1 MMTLKKNVILRSPLS
16 GSLVGRTAHLQ
27 ALMTHH
33 LRFSV
38 RFTRLLVLCV
48 ALSVVFCPA
57 WAAEPR
63 FPPLTGRVV
72 DDATILSAAT
82 EEKLTGMLAAH
93 EQATGEQVVVVTLA
107 SLQGWP
113 IEDFGYR
120 LGRAWGIGEKGKN
133 TGALLIIAPKERTVR
148 IEVGYGLEGKLTDA
162 LSRAIIERDL
172 VPAFRQGDFDRG
184 VLAGTAAL
192 LGALGG
198 DPKAIAVPAERS
210 QQDDPLAALFLLVLI
225 FFVVFA
231 VFGRRGHRVGP
242 VVGGLW
248 SAGGRSSSGSF
259 GGGFSGGGGSFGG
272 GGASGRW

>member
-1 MMTLKKNVILRSPLS
+1 MRSPFPL
-16 GSLVGRTAHLQ
+16 A
-27 ALMTHH
+27 
-33 LRFSV
+33 
-38 RFTRLLVLCV
+38 RLFVVCI
-48 ALSVVFCPA
+48 ALSVFA
-57 WAAEPR
+57 GGSWAAEPS
-63 FPPLTGRVV
+63 FPALTGRVV
-72 DDATILSAAT
+72 DQAGILSAAT
-82 EEKLTGMLAAH
+82 EEKLTGMLATH

-133 TGALLIIAPKERTVR
+133 TGALLIIAPKERNVR
-148 IEVGYGLEGKLTDA
+148 VEVGYGLEGKLTDA

-198 DPKAIAVPAERS
+198 DPKAVPAKRP
-210 QQDDPLAALFLLVLI
+210 QQEDDPLSGLFLLILI

-231 VFGRRGHRVGP
+231 VFGRRGHWVGP
-242 VVGGLW
+242 MVGGLW
-248 SAGGRSSSGSF
+248 SAGGRSSSGGF
-259 GGGFSGGGGSFGG
+259 GGFSGGGGSFGG